1 MNDKSN
7 PTLEEM
13 ASEISEMEKQLLD
26 MKKAYRE
33 KKYEGLKIAMDTP
46 DFVLPNGIIIETKG
60 RFTVADRRKHL
71 LIKKQHPKLDIRFVF
86 ENENNKLRKG
96 SKTSYGKWCDKND
109 FLYCTRVIPQTWL
122 KKRGKKTYPTL
133 IQFRNKKI

>member
-33 KKYEGLKIAMDTP
+33 KKYEGLKIAMDAR
-46 DFVLPNGIIIETKG
+46 KS
-60 RFTVADRRKHL
+60 ADEA
-71 LIKKQHPKLDIRFVF
+71 V
-86 ENENNKLRKG
+86 NEELKSLGLRAFPFNR
-96 SKTSYGKWCDKND
+96 STSIW
-109 FLYCTRVIPQTWL
+109 W
-122 KKRGKKTYPTL
+122 
-133 IQFRNKKI
+133 